1 MYGHALLSIRHVS
14 SATGPQ
20 TTAPVTRATAVAAW
34 VSSLPDSSRFHT
46 ACTTAAASAS
56 RRAEVGRRALYDG
69 AAHSA
74 FAHAGRSGAGRVTL
88 FPQGGTNVTHAGR
101 DAPGCRCS
109 RWPRSQRE

>member
-20 TTAPVTRATAVAAW
+20 TTAPVTRATAVAAC

-74 FAHAGRSGAGRVTL
+74 FAHAGALRRRTGDVVPAGRKERHT
-88 FPQGGTNVTHAGR
+88 
-101 DAPGCRCS
+101 CRARCTRVS
-109 RWPRSQRE
+109 LL